1 VAAIAKAFAG
11 RADIRVDVN
20 QHWTRA
26 NAMDGLARLQDAG
39 VSLAEQ
45 PISAKDIAG
54 MKLLCDRFDLAIMA
68 DEALTGPKS
77 AWDFATQSAADVFA
91 VKINQSGGLNA
102 ARIVADVAQLSHIAL
117 YGGTM
122 LEAGIGTMASAQLF
136 ATFDTIEWGTELF
149 GPLLMTEE
157 ILVEPLTYR
166 DFSLELPSGPG
177 LGVKVDEDKL
187 RHFARD

>member
-1 VAAIAKAFAG
+1 DCPLAYEI
-11 RADIRVDVN
+11 
-20 QHWTRA
+20 
-26 NAMDGLARLQDAG
+26 DGLALLQDEG
-39 VSLAEQ
+39 VSLAEL
-45 PISAKDIAG
+45 PISAKDFEG
-54 MKLLCDRFDLAIMA
+54 MKFLCFLFDLAIMA

-102 ARIVADVAQLSHIAL
+102 ARIVADVAQLSHIAV

-122 LEAGIGTMASAQLF
+122 LEAGIGTIASAQLF